1 MVFKCENETRAL
13 ANEQI
18 FDLCE
23 KLNIKCEEFKE
34 LDKDKK
40 TLVFGSFILVE
51 KFLKDYGA

>member
-1 MVFKCENETRAL
+1 FKCENETRAL

-40 TLVFGSFILVE
+40 TLVFGSFVLVE